1 MNNCVAEKC
10 PQESRIRILEDH
22 KLQSEEKFE
31 NLLSRFDG
39 LIAILRKLAFIGISI
54 VITVLG
60 VLISYWVK
68 G

>member
-10 PQESRIRILEDH
+10 PQERRIRILEDH